1 MRTFRKALVIKE
13 LTVQYFYFISNK
25 SKNTMSSQLN
35 RRDWL
40 RASGLLTAGF
50 GLSRFAPAKAAP
62 NAPLAVNFTN
72 EFAFADD
79 PFANMPK
86 LRARLFANEN
96 PLGIAAS
103 AKEALIK
110 ATDIG
115 NRYAWQE
122 FAPLKTM
129 IAADDFVKP
138 ENIMMS
144 PGSSDILMAAA
155 DYFAKGGDRTRP
167 GTILTSVLTYDDLL
181 KKATKFGAT
190 IKALPMTN
198 DYKFDLNAIKAAITP
213 DVKLVYIVNPNN
225 PTGTVVP
232 TADLEAFCREVAP
245 KVPVFIDEAYIDFY
259 EPADRPKLGKL
270 VAEGL
275 NIILA
280 RTFSKIHGFAGLR
293 LGYAIAQ
300 PEMLKTLHDYTN
312 AEFAVSV
319 TTLMAGTASY
329 KDIEWQNHCR
339 AENAKARDFTAKALT
354 DMGYDVIPTS
364 ANFMLFPIRMK
375 TKAFEGKMFGQG
387 IGIQTRDFEGQPF
400 CRVSIG
406 TMDEMGIFVDGF
418 KKVVG

>member
-1 MRTFRKALVIKE
+1 
-13 LTVQYFYFISNK
+13 
-25 SKNTMSSQLN
+25 MSSQLT

-50 GLSRFAPAKAAP
+50 SLSRFTTAEAATP
-62 NAPLAVNFTN
+62 NAPLVSGFTN

-79 PFANMPK
+79 PFAKMPK

-96 PLGIAAS
+96 PLGISAS
-103 AKEALIK
+103 AKEALVK
-110 ATDIG
+110 ATEIG
-115 NRYAWQE
+115 NRYAWTE
-122 FAPLKTM
+122 FAPLKQM
-129 IAADDFVKP
+129 IAADDMVKP

-144 PGSSDILMAAA
+144 PGSSDVLMAAA
-155 DYFAKGGDRTRP
+155 EYFAKDG
-167 GTILTSVLTYDDLL
+167 GTILTSAMTYDDLL
-181 KKATKFGAT
+181 QRATRFGAK
-190 IKALPMTN
+190 IKAMPMTK
-198 DYKFDLNAIKAAITP
+198 DYKFDLNAIKASLTP

-225 PTGTVVP
+225 PTGTILP
-232 TADLEAFCREVAP
+232 TAELEAFCREVAP

-270 VAEGL
+270 VAEGM

-300 PEMLKTLHDYTN
+300 PDMLKTLHAYTN
-312 AEFAVSV
+312 AEFSVSI
-319 TTLMAGTASY
+319 TTLMAGIASY
-329 KDIEWQNHCR
+329 KDTDWQNHCR
-339 AENAKARDFTAKALT
+339 AENAKARDYTAKALT
-354 DMGYDVIPTS
+354 DMGYEVIPTA

-375 TKAFEGKMFGQG
+375 TKTFEGQMFAQG
-387 IGIQTRDFEGQPF
+387 IGIQTRDFNGQPF

-406 TMDEMGIFVDGF
+406 TMDEMAIFVDGF

>member
-1 MRTFRKALVIKE
+1 
-13 LTVQYFYFISNK
+13 
-25 SKNTMSSQLN
+25 MSSPLN
-35 RRDWL
+35 RREWL
-40 RASGLLTAGF
+40 RASGLLTAGL
-50 GLSRFAPAKAAP
+50 GLSRFTPVQAAAP
-62 NAPLAVNFTN
+62 NAPLVSGFTN

-79 PFANMPK
+79 PFAKMPQ

-96 PLGIAAS
+96 PLGISAS
-103 AKEALIK
+103 AKEALVK
-110 ATDIG
+110 AMEIG
-115 NRYAWQE
+115 NRYAWTE

-129 IAADDFVKP
+129 IAADDMVKP
-138 ENIMMS
+138 EHIMMA

-155 DYFAKGGDRTRP
+155 DHFAKGGC
-167 GTILTSVLTYDDLL
+167 TILTSVLTYDDLL

-190 IKALPMTN
+190 VKALPMTK
-198 DYKFDLNAIKAAITP
+198 DYKFDLNAMKAALTP

-225 PTGTVVP
+225 PTGTIIP
-232 TADLEAFCREVAP
+232 TAELEAFCREVAP

-259 EPADRPKLGKL
+259 APADRPKLGKL

-275 NIILA
+275 NVILA

-329 KDIEWQNHCR
+329 KDTEWQNHCR

-354 DMGYDVIPTS
+354 DMGYDVVPS
-364 ANFMLFPIRMK
+364 ATNFMLFPIRMK

-387 IGIQTRDFEGQPF
+387 IGIQTREFEGQPF